1 MTLMSHDKW
10 FLLCHEFVINWYIL
24 RRMKKTGNWQDRGET
39 KSKIWIGLKLQLVL
53 KKNKKGKEGGEV

>member
-53 KKNKKGKEGGEV
+53 EKE